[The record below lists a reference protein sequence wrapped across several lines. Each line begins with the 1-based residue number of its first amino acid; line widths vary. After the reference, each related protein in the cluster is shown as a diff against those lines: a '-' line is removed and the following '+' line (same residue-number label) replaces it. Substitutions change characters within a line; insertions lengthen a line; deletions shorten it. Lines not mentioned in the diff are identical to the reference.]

1 MAGNFGVLSTS
12 AAVASTTA
20 AKTILQLVA
29 PTNQGL
35 RVQGF
40 GVFFAGVSVTDA
52 PIVVELL
59 RQTSA
64 GTATARNPLKR
75 GASGTAIQATGQEN
89 ATAEPTASDILWSGQ
104 VHPQM
109 GLEIPL
115 VGKEI
120 QMDGGT
126 RLGLRVTA
134 GVSVNVRAH
143 IDYEE

>member
-1 MAGNFGVLSTS
+1 MAGNFGALTTS
-12 AAVASTTA
+12 AAVSSTTS
-20 AKTILQLVA
+20 AKTILQLIA
-29 PTNQGL
+29 PANTSL

-59 RQTSA
+59 RQTNA
-64 GTATARNPLKR
+64 GTVTARTPLKR
-75 GASGTAIQATGQEN
+75 GVSATALQATGAEN
-89 ATAEPTASDILWSGQ
+89 ATAEPTASDILWSGA

-109 GLEIPL
+109 GVEIPL

-134 GVSVNVRAH
+134 AVSVNVRAH
-143 IDYEE
+143 IDFEE